1 VLAQV
6 QGPALAPTYYLV
18 DYKTHRADIAAEEYP
33 LLAGVELATPQ
44 ETPYAARDGTQI
56 PAYLTRPPN
65 LNGPLPLVVL
75 PHDGP
80 AGRDYRLFNWMV
92 QFLVS
97 RGYAVLQPQY
107 RGSSGF
113 GDAWLRAGFRQWG
126 GLMQDDVTD
135 GVEAMIKLGIADP
148 QRVCVIGFGY
158 GGYVAL
164 AGAAF
169 TPNLYRCAVSIGGIA
184 DIGELVR
191 DSKPKAFRAIASNE
205 LRIKERIGVEG
216 DANLA
221 RRSPINAAKNIHIP
235 LLLLDGTGDTEERK
249 RQSERMA
256 NAMHEAGRPV
266 ELSQFRTHNE
276 MLREIED
283 FLKANL

>member
-1 VLAQV
+1 M
-6 QGPALAPTYYLV
+6 
-18 DYKTHRADIAAEEYP
+18 
-33 LLAGVELATPQ
+33 ELATAQ

-56 PAYLTRPPN
+56 PAYLTRP
-65 LNGPLPLVVL
+65 LRSSGPLPLIVL

-97 RGYAVLQPQY
+97 RGYAVFQPQY

-135 GVEAMIKLGIADP
+135 GVQAMIKLGLADP

-169 TPNLYRCAVSIGGIA
+169 TPDLYRCSVSIGGIA
-184 DIGELVR
+184 DLGELVR
-191 DSKPKAFRAIASNE
+191 DSKPKVFRAIASNE
-205 LRIKERIGVEG
+205 LGVKERIGAEG
-216 DANLA
+216 DVNLA
-221 RRSPINAAKNIHIP
+221 RHSPINAAKKIHIP
-235 LLLLDGTGDTEERK
+235 LLLLYGVGDSEELK
-249 RQSERMA
+249 RQSDRMG
-256 NAMHEAGRPV
+256 NAMHDAGRPV

-283 FLKANL
+283 FLKVNL